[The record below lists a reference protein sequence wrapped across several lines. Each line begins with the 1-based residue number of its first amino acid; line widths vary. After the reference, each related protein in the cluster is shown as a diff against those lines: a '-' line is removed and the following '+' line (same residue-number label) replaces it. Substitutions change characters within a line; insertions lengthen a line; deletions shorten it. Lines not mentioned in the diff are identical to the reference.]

1 MPTTTSDPATTG
13 DPNTT
18 GDPAPTTPIP
28 AVHQVAH
35 PSTLSCWGDAEDESV
50 LVCRHVRDISHDV
63 KNLTFATKGDRHLFH
78 FEPGQF
84 VTLRLPV
91 DGVEVMR
98 SYTVSSPPT
107 RPYLLTITVK
117 RQPGGAVSQ
126 WLHDHVRPGT
136 EVVVHAPLGG
146 FSTARHPADKYLF
159 LAAGS
164 GLTPMMSMGRTL
176 VDLGSTADVVLLNSV
191 RSPAD
196 VIFRDELR
204 AMDAIGSHLRVETL
218 CSSVPEGERW
228 SGLRGRLDAERLV
241 ELVPDLREREVF
253 ACGPAPYM
261 DMVKGALRAAGH
273 DPARYHEETFTFED
287 IPRADFGDGLV
298 DPVVPYQP
306 TDAYGRVQEEPAQGP
321 PATGAEGAGA
331 PAGDGSAGGPAL
343 SYVVQLTRSGRS
355 IECGADETVLQAA
368 FRAGLTPP
376 SSCSEGVC
384 GTCKA
389 TLLEGEVDMKHN
401 GGIRPREIRAGKVLL
416 CSSKPLGNLSVEA

>member
-1 MPTTTSDPATTG
+1 MTSDTTS
-13 DPNTT
+13 
-18 GDPAPTTPIP
+18 APTPV
-28 AVHQVAH
+28 VHHVSH

-50 LVCRHVRDISHDV
+50 LVCWHVRDLSHDV
-63 KNLTFATKGDRHLFH
+63 KSLTFATKSGRHLFH

-117 RQPGGAVSQ
+117 RQPGGVVSE
-126 WLHDHVRPGT
+126 WLHDNVRPGT
-136 EVVVHAPLGG
+136 ELVVHAPLGS
-146 FSTARHPADKYLF
+146 FSTVRHPADKYLF

-164 GLTPMMSMGRTL
+164 GLTPMMSMCRNL
-176 VDLGSTADVVLLNSV
+176 IDLGSPADVVLVNSV
-191 RSPAD
+191 RTPAD
-196 VIFRDELR
+196 VIFGDELR
-204 AMDAIGSHLRVETL
+204 ALDAIGSHLRVETL
-218 CSSVPEGERW
+218 CSTVAEGEEW
-228 SGLRGRLDAERLV
+228 AGERGRLDPERLV
-241 ELVPDLREREVF
+241 RLVPDLCEREVF
-253 ACGPAPYM
+253 VCGPAPYM

-306 TDAYGRVQEEPAQGP
+306 TDAYGNVPEEVAADGGAAVVEEQ
-321 PATGAEGAGA
+321 GAEA
-331 PAGDGSAGGPAL
+331 AGDVDAEIPG
-343 SYVVQLTRSGRS
+343 SYVVQFTRSGRS
-355 IECGADETVLQAA
+355 IECGPDETVLQAA

-389 TLLEGEVDMKHN
+389 TLLEGEVDMQHN
-401 GGIRPREIRAGKVLL
+401 GGIRPREIKMGKVLL

>member
-1 MPTTTSDPATTG
+1 MTTTTTSGTG
-13 DPNTT
+13 T
-18 GDPAPTTPIP
+18 GTGSTPVP
-28 AVHQVAH
+28 AVHRVSH

-50 LVCRHVRDISHDV
+50 LECWHVRDLSHDV
-63 KNLTFATKGDRHLFH
+63 KSFTFATKGGGHLFH

-91 DGVEVMR
+91 EGVEVMR

-117 RQPGGAVSQ
+117 RQPGGVVSG
-126 WLHDHVRPGT
+126 WLHDTVRPGT
-136 EVVVHAPLGG
+136 ELVVHAPLGG

-164 GLTPMMSMGRTL
+164 GLTPMMSMCRTL
-176 VDLGSTADVVLLNSV
+176 IDLGSTADVVLLNSV
-191 RSPAD
+191 RTPAD

-204 AMDAIGSHLRVETL
+204 AMAAIGSHLRVETL
-218 CSSVPEGERW
+218 CSTVAEGEPWTGR
-228 SGLRGRLDAERLV
+228 RGRLDAERLL
-241 ELVPDLREREVF
+241 ELAPDVLEREVF

-261 DMVKGALRAAGH
+261 DMVKGALKAAGH

-287 IPRADFGDGLV
+287 LPRAEFGDGLV
-298 DPVVPYQP
+298 DPVVAYEP
-306 TDAYGRVQEEPAQGP
+306 TDAHGRTGTGADGHPVEGDGAAAVGSTGGAGSTTDAEPAQ
-321 PATGAEGAGA
+321 T
-331 PAGDGSAGGPAL
+331 
-343 SYVVQLTRSGRS
+343 YVVQFTRSGRS

-389 TLLEGEVDMKHN
+389 TLLEGEVDMQHN
-401 GGIRPREIRAGKVLL
+401 GGIRPREVRMGKVLL